1 MTFKNIL
8 STTTLN
14 KNDILSETFSTSKT
28 IAFSEASFFFLQNK
42 QLSTRCSFHKCYI
55 LVSIWWIELTSYKW
69 LRDRSY
75 TITLSTVYKTHN
87 HNMTKTGVFQ
97 IKTFPTTAKKV
108 GKKYAINMYAYCTI
122 YLLLGY
128 EKRKR
133 RKYTLVAAST
143 KTSRF
148 LYKYRRKIIDII
160 FIVKKIYLC
169 KSSKMKKKSIFGELP
184 VTTWS

>member
-42 QLSTRCSFHKCYI
+42 QLSTRCSFHKCHI

-87 HNMTKTGVFQ
+87 HNMTKNRGLPDKNFSDNS
-97 IKTFPTTAKKV
+97 KKSGKKV
-108 GKKYAINMYAYCTI
+108 CHKHVCILHYLFTFGLWEEKKEKVYSCCCIN
-122 YLLLGY
+122 
-128 EKRKR
+128 KN
-133 RKYTLVAAST
+133 VSV
-143 KTSRF
+143 
-148 LYKYRRKIIDII
+148 
-160 FIVKKIYLC
+160 FI
-169 KSSKMKKKSIFGELP
+169 
-184 VTTWS
+184 